1 MILTR
6 TYPANNKSL
15 TNVFDELFNAFPST
29 WGTDAKVNSAAPV
42 NITEHETGYNLEFNV
57 PGRNKEDFKI
67 NVDKGLLTVSY
78 EQKEQTETK
87 EVKSIRKE
95 FSFQSF
101 KRSFTLD
108 EKINADGI
116 EAKYEN
122 GILKVTLP
130 KKEEVKVAPKQ
141 ISIQ

>member
-1 MILTR
+1 MIVAR
-6 TYPANNKSL
+6 TYPVNKNL
-15 TNVFDELFNAFPST
+15 TNVFDELI
-29 WGTDAKVNSAAPV
+29 NSLPAAGSNVRSYSATPV
-42 NITEHETGYNLEFNV
+42 NISESNNGYNLEFNV

-78 EQKEQTETK
+78 EKKEAAENK

-108 EKINADGI
+108 EKVNTEGI
-116 EAKYEN
+116 QAKYEN
-122 GILKVTLP
+122 GILNVFLP
-130 KKEEVKVAPKQ
+130 KKEEVKVAPTEIAVQ
-141 ISIQ
+141 